1 MLTQAGADAKG
12 EVAAG
17 ADLRHLGWHRAWR
30 ARDSP
35 CAWEEHG
42 VSVRRRRLDTK
53 TPRQC
58 VTMHSTQPNSPTARM
73 AAFVQGPQ
81 AWLTVVRRGIVEP
94 RGIDGQGDV
103 LRRCRGRSVNWN
115 RRAHSRSFVRVCV
128 CFCVHKEVCL
138 LHRPNPH
145 TRPTAKKARL
155 FQPPTLGYGPRMT
168 PPGGRP
174 PMPPGG
180 MSTCAVTAG
189 RAGTRGSW
197 MRESFSGA
205 SGTAAADMHV
215 TQPGTQHN
223 RGRTC
228 QDCCCGRIQAVLVRH
243 HQAHCAAGCLGR
255 RARPRRQGI
264 ARGFLESEARWS
276 ALRKVYRE
284 APHVASAVCHHCA
297 RTATHLMLPLGGG
310 RTSWPGPT
318 CKEGVRPVL
327 LTGGPVGHVTVH
339 CESEGKVRPRVS
351 VMQVGEG
358 RCATHLP
365 CSMCACMAH
374 PTAHP
379 PRRAHADLC

>member
-1 MLTQAGADAKG
+1 M
-12 EVAAG
+12 
-17 ADLRHLGWHRAWR
+17 
-30 ARDSP
+30 
-35 CAWEEHG
+35 
-42 VSVRRRRLDTK
+42 SVRRRRLDTK

-255 RARPRRQGI
+255 RARPRRQGHRPGVSGKRSTLER
-264 ARGFLESEARWS
+264 AAQSVPRGPTRSKRGMPP
-276 ALRKVYRE
+276 LR
-284 APHVASAVCHHCA
+284 PHSDSLDAAV
-297 RTATHLMLPLGGG
+297 GG
-310 RTSWPGPT
+310 REDILARANLHRGRQARLADWRPCWTRHGP
-318 CKEGVRPVL
+318 L
-327 LTGGPVGHVTVH
+327 
-339 CESEGKVRPRVS
+339 
-351 VMQVGEG
+351 
-358 RCATHLP
+358 
-365 CSMCACMAH
+365 
-374 PTAHP
+374 
-379 PRRAHADLC
+379 